1 MPLLPALPIFH
12 SSSSSKSPKL
22 SFVTRSSTGPS
33 LESTPPARCQPAGNP
48 GSFQPRQSGAP
59 SSCRSERQG
68 AEGGLAG
75 CAAASSAAAQE
86 RSSMAAYRWILF
98 MAHSVCDHRLRQV
111 QLLEQLGRGPVETRE
126 RHVADVAQVLTAD
139 GS

>member
-33 LESTPPARCQPAGNP
+33 LESTPPATCQPAGNP

-59 SSCRSERQG
+59 SSCKSERQG
-68 AEGGLAG
+68 AEGALAG
-75 CAAASSAAAQE
+75 SAAASSAAAQE
-86 RSSMAAYRWILF
+86 RSSMVAYRWILS
-98 MAHSVCDHRLRQV
+98 MVYSVWDQLLRQF
-111 QLLEQLGRGPVETRE
+111 QLLEQRGRGPVETCK
-126 RHVADVAQVLTAD
+126 RHIAHVAQVLAAH